1 MKTSGRFHF
10 AGKLS
15 ANMEEESFLTDF
27 DVVPDTPVFAR
38 KSAPPAPSPEKTNM
52 ECLNNQSGLSTPSS
66 SLLDTSNENSS
77 LAANSGNPTPSPN
90 PNRSGP
96 DHPEPMETDANN
108 DQVGKPEGK
117 KIRSR
122 SRNRRAEVKKATEA
136 KSGPDI
142 NVLLAELEKGNP
154 PLPPNVLQPPLPP
167 PPPPPAPMTPT
178 QDEDTFEPGHK
189 STDPSSSPSPSSSS
203 SGSKKESASK
213 KNVKTGKKKPAPAAT
228 ASSSSSSA
236 PGAQRTTGRIPKL
249 PQFVRNEIP
258 SHNRKWS
265 ASESATSLAPT
276 SPASAT
282 TTTTTATSTASSS
295 SSSSMTEPTP
305 PPTSQRGEKEKGQR
319 GPEGRPDPSGSSGTN
334 PSRPPPFQSA
344 YNIKPNEQDKVC
356 LDISSFRF
364 IPDDD
369 KRIAIVLRKMR
380 GDQMDKIDQTLRDNK
395 KIIHQFPTVYSNDV
409 TGIPLSEAP
418 GASYLQEGSE
428 KFISISD
435 FASQEA
441 NTPTVFH
448 TITRRDAIVFVIV
461 TRPDNA
467 RGKLAWDIPTLSQCQ
482 DFSNEF
488 ISKIFDGDNL
498 HWARTYVRSG
508 RWGKVGT
515 IILSTRDME
524 ALSEFRRQF
533 ALFSY
538 RGAAFD
544 THPKDALTAKAD
556 VAVLLRASMKTFR
569 TEMIPTV
576 LFARNQEMIAG
587 SLRVLSTTFHSSDE
601 TSHKGES
608 KEHWRT
614 VDLKGDEQFMRCLRF
629 IPENQ
634 PFFLGY
640 DAVQIRGGLRPQEQN
655 FAHTSG
661 NKRPW
666 ADTPPPSVPLLTDPR
681 NIQPSTFTPDEDSA
695 RGAAKRGRGSRGNRR
710 GGRRGRSRSGPR

>member
-1 MKTSGRFHF
+1 
-10 AGKLS
+10 
-15 ANMEEESFLTDF
+15 MEDSFLTDF
-27 DVVPDTPVFAR
+27 DVSDPPVFAR
-38 KSAPPAPSPEKTNM
+38 KSAPPAPSPEKSSAERPNY
-52 ECLNNQSGLSTPSS
+52 QSGMSTPSS

-77 LAANSGNPTPSPN
+77 LAANSGNLNPTPSPN
-90 PNRSGP
+90 INRPGS
-96 DHPEPMETDANN
+96 DQAEPMETDVCNSQ
-108 DQVGKPEGK
+108 DGHDGKPEGK
-117 KIRSR
+117 RVRNR
-122 SRNRRAEVKKATEA
+122 SRNRREEIKKATET
-136 KSGPDI
+136 KDGPDI

-154 PLPPNVLQPPLPP
+154 PLPPTVLQPPLPP
-167 PPPPPAPMTPT
+167 LPPPFPPPQVDKEAGRDNKATEPPPSPLAPSSTAGAKKTPT
-178 QDEDTFEPGHK
+178 
-189 STDPSSSPSPSSSS
+189 
-203 SGSKKESASK
+203 SK
-213 KNVKTGKKKPAPAAT
+213 KNTKPNKKTPPAAT
-228 ASSSSSSA
+228 ATA
-236 PGAQRTTGRIPKL
+236 TTATTGAQRTAGRIPKL
-249 PQFVRNEIP
+249 PQFTRKESSTSSRQRSTNEDE
-258 SHNRKWS
+258 NVQ
-265 ASESATSLAPT
+265 ASPRLT
-276 SPASAT
+276 
-282 TTTTTATSTASSS
+282 SSS
-295 SSSSMTEPTP
+295 SSASASSSTSSSADPTP
-305 PPTSQRGEKEKGQR
+305 PPTPQRGEKEKGHH
-319 GPEGRPDPSGSSGTN
+319 GANGRTDPSGSGGSGPTH
-334 PSRPPPFQSA
+334 PSPFQSA
-344 YNIKPNEQDKVC
+344 YNIKPNEQEKVC
-356 LDISSFRF
+356 MDISSFRF

-380 GDQMDKIDQTLRDNK
+380 GDQTDRIDQNLRDNK
-395 KIIHQFPTVYSNDV
+395 KIMHQFPTIFSNDV

-418 GASYLQEGSE
+418 GATFLQEGSE

-435 FASQEA
+435 FASQEI
-441 NTPTVFH
+441 NSPTVFH

-461 TRPDNA
+461 TRPDTA

-498 HWARTYVRSG
+498 HWARTYIRSG

-524 ALSEFRRQF
+524 AMSEFRRQF
-533 ALFSY
+533 SLLSY
-538 RGAAFD
+538 RGASFD

-587 SLRVLSTTFHSSDE
+587 SLRVLSTTFHSAEE

-614 VDLKGDEQFMRCLRF
+614 VDMKGDEQFMRCLRF

-655 FAHTSG
+655 FAHTVG
-661 NKRPW
+661 NKRSW

-681 NIQPSTFTPDEDSA
+681 NIQPSTFTPDEDSV
-695 RGAAKRGRGSRGNRR
+695 RGAAKRGRGNRGSRR
-710 GGRRGRSRSGPR
+710 GGRRGRGRSGIR